1 MTNVLIETETKLK
14 MIVKTNTLTS
24 KRKMSKTTDAL
35 GDAILTM
42 LTILTVLAILTI
54 LTLFT
59 ILPISCGT
67 VEAIWKQYMAWLI
80 KSQKHYSLTHS
91 LSNMYPRDASTSKN
105 RNNVD
110 ASKRVQIASL
120 LRTHTVDVQ
129 MRLKWLRGRNICQIN
144 VDARRM
150 FVSTNNFWLKDLS
163 LN

>member
-54 LTLFT
+54 LTIFT
-59 ILPISCGT
+59 ILQYPVALLRRS
-67 VEAIWKQYMAWLI
+67 ENNIWHGWSNLKNITRW
-80 KSQKHYSLTHS
+80 LTHS
-91 LSNMYPRDASTSKN
+91 ASTSKN